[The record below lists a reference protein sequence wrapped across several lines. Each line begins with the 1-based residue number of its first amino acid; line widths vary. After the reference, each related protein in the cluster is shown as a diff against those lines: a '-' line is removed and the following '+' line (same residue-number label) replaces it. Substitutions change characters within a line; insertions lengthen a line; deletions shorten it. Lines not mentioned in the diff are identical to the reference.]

1 MKLRL
6 PKYTSKDYVV
16 LALVLLPYIL
26 AMNSIIFWCCLYQ
39 RGTILFAFHF
49 HYRHFLFCFFV
60 ICGGVAVL
68 MKKHF
73 PSEREMGRRF
83 TYMIFTFLLMSG
95 LFLLLLFQG
104 YEDIDFFNYRFDDD
118 SFVWAYFGLGIGNV
132 FLTFLHE
139 GIARYENWKA
149 NLQETE
155 QLKK

>member
-1 MKLRL
+1 
-6 PKYTSKDYVV
+6 
-16 LALVLLPYIL
+16 
-26 AMNSIIFWCCLYQ
+26 
-39 RGTILFAFHF
+39 
-49 HYRHFLFCFFV
+49 
-60 ICGGVAVL
+60 
-68 MKKHF
+68 
-73 PSEREMGRRF
+73 MGRRF

-118 SFVWAYFGLGIGNV
+118 SSVWAYFGLGIGNV

-155 QLKK
+155 QLKKVNRQSSLHGLKSQVVSGAALHNSNPN

>member
-1 MKLRL
+1 ML
-6 PKYTSKDYVV
+6 
-16 LALVLLPYIL
+16 I
-26 AMNSIIFWCCLYQ
+26 
-39 RGTILFAFHF
+39 
-49 HYRHFLFCFFV
+49 
-60 ICGGVAVL
+60 
-68 MKKHF
+68 KKRF
-73 PSEREMGRRF
+73 PSERELGRRF

-118 SFVWAYFGLGIGNV
+118 SFVWAYFGLGIGNI

-155 QLKK
+155 QLKKVNRQSSLHRLKSQVVSGAALHNLNPN